1 MTAPSLKS
9 PLLSILFLTAFFNAF
24 AQTNGDERM
33 KIRLGFSSANQ
44 IHRQILVT
52 EDSNATA
59 GIDFGYDAES
69 FENHPDDMYWMIG
82 TRTFLI
88 QGIDIINQ
96 DSVLPLGL
104 HTATDGV
111 STISIDELINVPEA
125 LEIAI
130 FDNNNNSYHNIKGN
144 SGFTIDLPAGI
155 YLNRFELRFL
165 NNNEDST
172 SNEEEEIEVEIETE
186 AEAEENITEIEANNE
201 TQEVVGTKLK
211 LQFFNN
217 TKSIKINNPNS
228 QTITSVEIFNLNG
241 QLKTQYNLVTP
252 EHKIVIQTNNLSKG
266 TYILVLNTES
276 KRLSKKI
283 LIK

>member
-1 MTAPSLKS
+1 MTAPSLKPS
-9 PLLSILFLTAFFNAF
+9 LLSILFLTSFFNAF
-24 AQTNGDERM
+24 SQTNGDERM

-125 LEIAI
+125 LEIVI

-144 SGFTIDLPAGI
+144 SGFTIDLPAGT

-172 SNEEEEIEVEIETE
+172 SNEEEET
-186 AEAEENITEIEANNE
+186 EENITVIEANNE

-217 TKSIKINNPNS
+217 TKSITINNPNS

>member
-1 MTAPSLKS
+1 
-9 PLLSILFLTAFFNAF
+9 
-24 AQTNGDERM
+24 M
-33 KIRLGFSSANQ
+33 KIRLGFSSPNQ

-69 FENHPDDMYWMIG
+69 FENHPDDMYWIIEN
-82 TRTFLI
+82 RTFLI

-96 DSVLPLGL
+96 NSVLPLGL

-111 STISIDELINVPEA
+111 STISIDQLINVPET
-125 LEIAI
+125 LEIVL

-144 SGFTIDLPAGI
+144 SGFTLNLPAGT
-155 YLNRFELRFL
+155 YLNRFELRFV
-165 NNNEDST
+165 NNNEDSI
-172 SNEEEEIEVEIETE
+172 SYEEEETEVEIETE
-186 AEAEENITEIEANNE
+186 AEAEESNTEIEAINE
-201 TQEVVGTKLK
+201 TEEVVSTKLG

-217 TKSIKINNPNS
+217 TKSISINNPNF
-228 QTITSVEIFNLNG
+228 QTITSVEIFNFNG
-241 QLKTQYNLVTP
+241 QLKAQYNLVTL
-252 EHKIVIQTNNLSKG
+252 EHKIVIQTNNLNKG

>member
-9 PLLSILFLTAFFNAF
+9 PLLSILFLTSFFNAF

-88 QGIDIINQ
+88 QGINIINQ
-96 DSVLPLGL
+96 DSALPLGL

>member
-1 MTAPSLKS
+1 
-9 PLLSILFLTAFFNAF
+9 
-24 AQTNGDERM
+24 M

-125 LEIAI
+125 LEIVI

-144 SGFTIDLPAGI
+144 SGFTIDLPAGT

-186 AEAEENITEIEANNE
+186 AEENITEIEANNE
-201 TQEVVGTKLK
+201 TEELASTKLK

-217 TKSIKINNPNS
+217 TKTIKINNPNS